1 MLPMQSSMLQAV
13 LSTATPEL
21 ILLQGKRFDEVPYY
35 FPDGSVFGLVNI
47 AAQRCL
53 LNPPGDTRVQKG
65 DALIMMRP
73 TSIASDAYR
82 PLPRPIA
89 VSPGEV
95 VPASCLAPALSPI
108 VVSSDAAASRICLP
122 WGSPGTAEPRL
133 VRPGCIPASWAVL
146 PQGQSCVAVHWAVPC
161 SRPVLLEPS
170 APFCHSLR

>member
-1 MLPMQSSMLQAV
+1 MLQAV
-13 LSTATPEL
+13 LSTATPGL

-95 VPASCLAPALSPI
+95 VPAAPANCLFPASSPS
-108 VVSSDAAASRICLP
+108 VVSSGAAASRICLS
-122 WGSPGTAEPRL
+122 WGSPGTAEPCL
-133 VRPGCIPASWAVL
+133 VRPGCIPGSWAVL
-146 PQGQSCVAVHWAVPC
+146 PQGQSCVAAHWAVPC

-170 APFCHSLR
+170 APSCHSLR